1 MIFINKFNEERAVG
15 LLSEIIALRC
25 GVHYAKARQIRI
37 AAALHDIGKLKIPDG
52 ILLKPGE
59 LDAREFEII
68 KTHTVM
74 GAKMLASVQGELGVM
89 ARACCEWHHEW
100 HNGGGYW
107 GRRMGDLPYYLP
119 FVAISDVFTAL
130 VSKRPYKDAWPPHKA
145 VDYIQKQ
152 AGTQFSPEL
161 VRTFLSLIRSD
172 ERIAAIFN
180 GR

>member
-1 MIFINKFNEERAVG
+1 MLFIGKYNEERAVG
-15 LLSEIIALRC
+15 RLSEIVALGC
-25 GVHYAKARQIRI
+25 GVNSGKARQIRI
-37 AAALHDIGKLKIPDG
+37 AAALHDVGKLKIPES

-59 LDAREFEII
+59 LDAQEFEII
-68 KTHTVM
+68 KTHTVL
-74 GAKMLASVQGELGVM
+74 GVETLASVQGELGVM

-107 GRRMGDLPYYLP
+107 GRRMGDLPFYLP

-130 VSKRPYKDAWPPHKA
+130 ISERPYKQAWPPHKA

-161 VRTFLSLIRSD
+161 VTTFLSLIRSD
-172 ERIAAIFN
+172 ERVAAIFY
-180 GR
+180 GG